1 MIICRT
7 PFRVSFFG
15 GGTDY
20 PTWFQDH
27 GGAFLSTTIDK
38 YCYVMCRHLPPF
50 FDIKG
55 RISWAKIETVN
66 TREEI
71 ENPVVREC
79 LRFLHL
85 EPTLD
90 IHYHGDLPARAGLG
104 SSSAFTVGLLHALH
118 ALNNQYVTKHVLASE
133 AIRVEQDFIGD
144 MVGVQD
150 QTAVAHGGLNHCVID
165 PSGKV
170 SVRSIIAPPGRLR
183 NLESHMILFFTGISR
198 NAGAVAASKV
208 KGFAERIKEMQRIR
222 ELVDEGV
229 DILQGR
235 GDLSEFGALLHE
247 SWQMKRSLSSMVSS
261 DFIDNAY
268 ERARKAGA
276 IGGKLLGAG
285 GGGFLLL
292 FAPPERQARIIDS
305 LSDLLHVPFEFER
318 EGSQIIFYDPEGRDR
333 REPAQDALLSTG

>member
-1 MIICRT
+1 VIICRT

-20 PTWFQDH
+20 EPWFREH

-79 LRFLHL
+79 LRFLNL

-104 SSSAFTVGLLHALH
+104 SSSAFAVGLLHALH
-118 ALNNQYVTKHVLASE
+118 ALNNHYVTKHVLASE
-133 AIRVEQDFIGD
+133 AIKVEQDFIGD
-144 MVGVQD
+144 TVGVQD

-165 PSGKV
+165 RSGKV
-170 SVRSIIAPPGRLR
+170 TVRSIIAPPGRIAD
-183 NLESHMILFFTGISR
+183 LEKHVILFFTGISR
-198 NAGAVAASKV
+198 NAGAIAASQV
-208 KGFAERIKEMQRIR
+208 KGFAERAREMHRIR
-222 ELVDEGV
+222 ELVDQGAE
-229 DILQGR
+229 ILQGR
-235 GDLSEFGALLHE
+235 GDLLEFGALLHE
-247 SWQMKRSLSSMVSS
+247 SWQMKRTLSSLVSS
-261 DFIDNAY
+261 DFIDDAY
-268 ERARKAGA
+268 ARARKAGA

-285 GGGFLLL
+285 GGGFLLV
-292 FAPPERQARIIDS
+292 FASPERHPQIIAA
-305 LSDLLHVPFEFER
+305 LSDLLYVPIEFER
-318 EGSQIIFYDPEGRDR
+318 EGSQIIFYDPESQPQFGPRK
-333 REPAQDALLSTG
+333 EALLSAG